1 MNLNTPVIG
10 ILRGVDPGFFQEI
23 MGVSFASGLDA
34 LEITMNTQGALDIL
48 RKNLSGVPF
57 GKFLGIGTICCLDQA
72 KQAADAGAMFFVT
85 PNLDTSVIE
94 FACSRNIPVIAGAF
108 TPTEIYT
115 AWAAGATMVKVFPC
129 HRFGPGYIK
138 DLRGPFDQ
146 IPLAAVGG
154 ITVDNVAD
162 YFNAG
167 ANAVGVG
174 DSLFGKRDM
183 EQRCVEAV
191 GDNVRRFIEACQ
203 KITN

>member
-10 ILRGVDPGFFQEI
+10 ILRGVDPGFFSEI
-23 MGVSFASGLDA
+23 MDISFVSGLDA
-34 LEITMNTQGALDIL
+34 LEITMNTRGALDIL
-48 RKNLSGVPF
+48 KNNLAHVPH
-57 GKFLGIGTICCLDQA
+57 GKLLGIGTICCLDEA
-72 KQAADAGAMFFVT
+72 KRAADAGAMFFVT

-115 AWAAGATMVKVFPC
+115 AWSAGASMVKVFPC

-138 DLRGPFDQ
+138 DLRGPFDK

-154 ITVDNVAD
+154 VTADNVAD

-174 DSLFGKRDM
+174 DSLFGKQAM
-183 EQRCVEAV
+183 ELRC
-191 GDNVRRFIEACQ
+191 GKDICDSVRRFIDACP
-203 KITN
+203 KNTE